1 MKSYLV
7 KKRLSFL
14 LYKFGLKSITED
26 VDKINFLLSLE
37 ILPYSKVLINKNITT
52 INNYNIL
59 LYTDIIKE
67 ILSHNLLENKYDVYD
82 VKLNTNNTTLGLWC
96 SDSNNMKLDNSD
108 EVIRE
113 FLLSC
118 KELMKLDTELRK
130 NINNGIH
137 LFNLRKINQ
146 YIINVRSIII
156 DILNSL

>member
-82 VKLNTNNTTLGLWC
+82 VKLNTNTTTLGLWC

>member
-82 VKLNTNNTTLGLWC
+82 VKLNTNSTTLGLWC

-130 NINNGIH
+130 NINNGMH

>member
-82 VKLNTNNTTLGLWC
+82 VKLNTNSTTLGLWC

>member
-1 MKSYLV
+1 MKTYLV

-82 VKLNTNNTTLGLWC
+82 VKLNTNTTTLGLWC

-130 NINNGIH
+130 NINNGMH

>member
-82 VKLNTNNTTLGLWC
+82 VKLNTNTTTLGLWC

-130 NINNGIH
+130 NINNGMH

>member
-52 INNYNIL
+52 INNYNII